1 MQTVAQRTLVRRN
14 KDDGGISQ
22 AGMKTSVKAVS
33 VLENMMFEE
42 RKDPACGGFTA
53 ADCKD

>member
-14 KDDGGISQ
+14 KDDGGIPQ

-33 VLENMMFEE
+33 VLENMRFVE
-42 RKDPACGGFTA
+42 RRDPACGGFTA